1 MPPDEIDA
9 ATFYNSGG
17 LGTSR
22 VIRNL
27 HDLSEFMSSV
37 RALPAAQTNPYFDG
51 NAPESYWNGFSEYNF
66 REIAHILYLENAPE
80 YREHLNYIF
89 DYGRSYYTWRDL
101 WDNHRLTMVEIRN
114 IVYNTISNMT
124 VSQAGDMVRII
135 SRALENIVGLNSYSI
150 DFLARWAN
158 SLYMVYGDGSVA
170 FPLVENNYYEPS
182 INERL
187 QTRYPGLMRYIESS
201 TEQYS
206 HMTFDTLDARLLYL
220 SNASRTIALAART
233 VAHSSV
239 FSEEEKEY
247 IRYLL
252 ERMDISA
259 DRLYNIMST
268 DTSLGTPEEI
278 REFAELQY
286 QGRMWAPYENA
297 FLASIPPYDYEVN
310 VDPVEGDDA
319 VRVSITTPSGT
330 PLEINLA
337 PPNDMLTTLNSRRA
351 LINIARNLNISFPEN
366 LSDEEV
372 EIFMR
377 NYTAPG
383 VFTDEVITVPLP
395 AGYADS
401 VRRGDYEHSLGVTG
415 AYTAINSVAGFTGSN
430 TAVGMTG
437 GEVALNTQGVC
448 NLNDLA
454 NAHAYNKNPKVEFE
468 KIKVP
473 SEQEIWEGLQ
483 KNHAGMMET
492 IQYILDDCTIDYKEK
507 DKTKRIDKMEKE
519 MLPRIKG
526 VLTCMDDRLIPEEK
540 RYINLWLSELIQ
552 FAIDCNNPVPYRK
565 LAPGIRLW
573 NQKDDPRQK
582 KPRQLL
588 HIIPRL
594 SE

>member
-37 RALPAAQTNPYFDG
+37 RTLPAAQTNPYFDG
-51 NAPESYWNGFSEYNF
+51 NTPESYWNGFSEDNF

-114 IVYNTISNMT
+114 RVYNTISNIT
-124 VSQAGDMVRII
+124 VSQADDMVRII

-170 FPLVENNYYEPS
+170 FPIVE
-182 INERL
+182 
-187 QTRYPGLMRYIESS
+187 
-201 TEQYS
+201 
-206 HMTFDTLDARLLYL
+206 
-220 SNASRTIALAART
+220 
-233 VAHSSV
+233 
-239 FSEEEKEY
+239 
-247 IRYLL
+247 
-252 ERMDISA
+252 DI
-259 DRLYNIMST
+259 
-268 DTSLGTPEEI
+268 
-278 REFAELQY
+278 
-286 QGRMWAPYENA
+286 
-297 FLASIPPYDYEVN
+297 YDYTVN

-330 PLEINLA
+330 PLEMNLA

-351 LINIARNLNISFPEN
+351 LINITRNLNISFPEN

-377 NYTAPG
+377 NYTAPS
-383 VFTDEVITVPLP
+383 VFTDAIITVPLP

-401 VRRGDYEHSLGVTG
+401 VRRGDYEHSLGSTG
-415 AYTAINSVAGFTGSN
+415 TNTVAGFTGSY
-430 TAVGMTG
+430 TAEGMTG
-437 GEVALNTQGVC
+437 SYTGYLNQENSEAFLRRIENTEVALNTQGVC

-552 FAIDCNNPVPYRK
+552 FAIDCNNPIPYRK
-565 LAPGIRLW
+565 LAPDIRQW
-573 NQKDDPRQK
+573 NQKEDPRQK
-582 KPRQLL
+582 KPHQLL